1 MVDLAL
7 GAGINFFD
15 TANSYADVQSEG
27 FLGEA
32 LKGKRRHVVL
42 ATKFSNPMGTGPN
55 DSGMSRVHIMHAVED
70 SLQRLGTDYL
80 DIYYA
85 HHVDV
90 QTPLEEMLRALDDL
104 VHQGKVRYI
113 GCSNYQAWRLMEA
126 LWISDHSGLAR
137 FEVYQPQYSLVVRD
151 IEQELVPL
159 CQHKQLGVVVW
170 SPLGGGFLTGKYPPG
185 ERVMGGTR
193 SEESWAYPQRHFSS
207 RADEILRCLLDVSQ
221 EIGRPPAQIA
231 LRWVLGRPAITAA
244 LVGARS
250 VDQLRS
256 NLEADLWALD
266 PEVRGRLD
274 EVSHLPDRYPEAMEK
289 NMHEKR
295 DGAVDMPSLSR
306 REKDDA

>member
-1 MVDLAL
+1 
-7 GAGINFFD
+7 
-15 TANSYADVQSEG
+15 
-27 FLGEA
+27 
-32 LKGKRRHVVL
+32 
-42 ATKFSNPMGTGPN
+42 
-55 DSGMSRVHIMHAVED
+55 
-70 SLQRLGTDYL
+70 
-80 DIYYA
+80 
-85 HHVDV
+85 
-90 QTPLEEMLRALDDL
+90 
-104 VHQGKVRYI
+104 
-113 GCSNYQAWRLMEA
+113 
-126 LWISDHSGLAR
+126 
-137 FEVYQPQYSLVVRD
+137 
-151 IEQELVPL
+151 
-159 CQHKQLGVVVW
+159 
-170 SPLGGGFLTGKYPPG
+170 
-185 ERVMGGTR
+185 MGGTR